1 MLTPCIFLVFGFACL
16 IFGADW
22 FVEGAVGIAKKLH
35 VPELVIGLTIVAM
48 GTSAPEA
55 AVSISAALKGNAAI
69 TIGNVVGSNLLNVG
83 VILGIAALIR
93 ELHVAKTT
101 VRCEL
106 PFLLGIT
113 GLLLL
118 LGSSGGRIT
127 LGEGLVL
134 WAVFLVYLGYLFLL
148 AARKKD
154 KPVENKTETGG
165 EAASGNERKK
175 ALRER
180 VAEQI
185 RKHPLLETAVGL
197 AVVIWGSD
205 LTVDGATELA
215 RMIGIS
221 ERIIGLTIVALGTSL
236 PELVTSVVASR
247 RGNSDIAV
255 GNIVGSNIFNIL
267 FVVGT
272 TSLIVPV
279 SFAPSFLWDTAAAA
293 GSTVLLWSMACR
305 KRRLT
310 RAAGAVL
317 LLTYLLYAAVLL
329 V

>member
-1 MLTPCIFLVFGFACL
+1 MLTPCIFLVFGFVCL

-22 FVEGAVGIAKKLH
+22 FVEGAVGIAKKLRI
-35 VPELVIGLTIVAM
+35 PQLVIGLTIVAM

-83 VILGIAALIR
+83 IILGIAALIR

-101 VRCEL
+101 VRYEL
-106 PFLLGIT
+106 PFLFGVT
-113 GLLLL
+113 GLLLG
-118 LGSSGGRIT
+118 LGASGGHVT
-127 LGEGLVL
+127 LGEGLLL
-134 WAVFLVYLGYLFLL
+134 WAVFLAYLCYLFLL
-148 AARKKD
+148 AARQKD
-154 KPVENKTETGG
+154 KPDEGASEGG
-165 EAASGNERKK
+165 EPASENESKK
-175 ALRER
+175 TLRER
-180 VAEQI
+180 ITEQI
-185 RKHPLLETAVGL
+185 RKHPLLGTVIGL

-215 RMIGIS
+215 RMLGIS

-236 PELVTSVVASR
+236 PELVTSIAASR
-247 RGNSDIAV
+247 KGNSDIAV

-279 SFAPSFLWDTAAAA
+279 SFARSFLWDTAAAA
-293 GSTVLLWSMACR
+293 GSTVLLWSMVCR
-305 KRRLT
+305 KRTLT

-317 LLTYLLYAAVLL
+317 LLTYLAYAVFLM